1 MSTRFPPPVFPG
13 HHCDDETSDLIGSL
27 VRIPSRA
34 CDVVWEVL
42 FARHYRQAVVDLV
55 FPVEIWRAIF
65 DELDSQDKSSVVIA
79 ALIYPALR
87 LEAEA
92 VLYHTLTTPRA
103 APTERLIRTLSSCP
117 RRARTVRRLVVSIKK
132 EKDYTWWDKLPRL
145 LRLLPELEEIE
156 YSEDGHLVPDSE
168 LVFTERLVL
177 PQLKRM
183 HDVTLTLHKAN
194 PGVRTFLRNHPALE
208 ELWGL
213 EACLICHARGEALRD
228 DPIDLPHLRKLR
240 CDEIIW
246 DFFTPRSL
254 NNLTHLAL
262 VSISPRQA
270 ESVVHDVVN
279 LLGPQLVSLYLER
292 LMDDASNTAFPYDAS
307 YHWERCGRLEYLHMA
322 DGPDFLLFP
331 REHFHYDDVAF
342 ASFPPRLRTLVW
354 TIGCFDIGCSAS
366 LWAIK
371 QNRVMQ
377 NVLREAG
384 KMSPELDTIVMGW
397 GDALDR
403 WHPLRLYKCTRRTRG
418 EWTVRYVPHRIA
430 YTTWVRCARS
440 GVIPTSL

>member
-1 MSTRFPPPVFPG
+1 MLWYFVST
-13 HHCDDETSDLIGSL
+13 C
-27 VRIPSRA
+27 A
-34 CDVVWEVL
+34 N
-42 FARHYRQAVVDLV
+42 QAVVDLV

-156 YSEDGHLVPDSE
+156 YPEDGHLVPDSE

-279 LLGPQLVSLYLER
+279 LLGPQLVSLYLGR
-292 LMDDASNTAFPYDAS
+292 LMDEASNTAFPYDAS

-322 DGPDFLLFP
+322 DGPDFLLFV
-331 REHFHYDDVAF
+331 RH
-342 ASFPPRLRTLVW
+342 ASLYNPLAGNFSRTLH
-354 TIGCFDIGCSAS
+354 TATG
-366 LWAIK
+366 
-371 QNRVMQ
+371 
-377 NVLREAG
+377 
-384 KMSPELDTIVMGW
+384 
-397 GDALDR
+397 AL
-403 WHPLRLYKCTRRTRG
+403 
-418 EWTVRYVPHRIA
+418 
-430 YTTWVRCARS
+430 
-440 GVIPTSL
+440 